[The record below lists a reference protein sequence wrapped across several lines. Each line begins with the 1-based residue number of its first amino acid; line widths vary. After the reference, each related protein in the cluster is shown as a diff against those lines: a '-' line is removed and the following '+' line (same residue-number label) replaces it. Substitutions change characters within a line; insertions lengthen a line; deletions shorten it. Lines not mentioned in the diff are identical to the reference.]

1 MWQIGGM
8 LLVTQF
14 DAQCQASYRNHP
26 KVQVLQNVRLCSN
39 DKEQIYM
46 SQLGVQDI
54 RSDEST
60 VNLTEMIII

>member
-1 MWQIGGM
+1 M

-14 DAQCQASYRNHP
+14 DAQCQASYQNRP
-26 KVQVLQNVRLCSN
+26 KVQVLQNVQLCSG
-39 DKEQIYM
+39 DKDHNCM
-46 SQLGVQDI
+46 SQLGVQNF